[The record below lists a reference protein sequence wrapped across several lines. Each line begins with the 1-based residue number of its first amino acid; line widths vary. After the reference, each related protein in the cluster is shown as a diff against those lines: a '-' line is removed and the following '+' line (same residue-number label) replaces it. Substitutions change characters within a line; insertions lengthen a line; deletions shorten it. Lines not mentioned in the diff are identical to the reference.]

1 MTGFRGTFGE
11 AAEELAGL
19 VDASVGAAVAGEKRV
34 AVAFSGGLDSSV
46 LVACA
51 KKRVEV
57 VACGAFVDGALDS
70 RRVEGAAAA
79 LGVRA
84 VAVRISR
91 ESVAADL
98 ARLDLPFAPTP
109 MDRSLW
115 CLYSA
120 TARRAREEGA
130 GMMLLGQMAD
140 ELFGGYA
147 KYAEAPEGAQ
157 SLMRKDLEE
166 YPGRGRLR
174 DIAACSR
181 WVEARFPFEDPRVV
195 EFGLSLPLD
204 YKIRRGTRK
213 AVLRRAAEILGVP
226 PELAG
231 ADKKAA
237 QYSSGIQKLLA

>member
-1 MTGFRGTFGE
+1 M
-11 AAEELAGL
+11 
-19 VDASVGAAVAGEKRV
+19 GAAVAGEEKV
-34 AVAFSGGLDSSV
+34 AVAFSGGLDSAV
-46 LVACA
+46 LVTCA

-57 VACGAFVDGALDS
+57 VACGAFVEGALDS

-84 VAVRISR
+84 ATVGISR
-91 ESVAADL
+91 ESVVADL
-98 ARLDLPFAPTP
+98 MRLDLPFAPSP

-120 TARRAREEGA
+120 TARRAKEEGS
-130 GMMLLGQMAD
+130 GVMLLGQMAD

-147 KYAEAPEGAQ
+147 KYADAPEEAL
-157 SLMRKDLEE
+157 SLMRNDVEE
-166 YPGRGRLR
+166 YPGKGRLR
-174 DIAACSR
+174 DVAACSR
-181 WVEARFPFEDPRVV
+181 WVEARFPFEDPRVM

-204 YKIRRGTRK
+204 FKLRGGTRK

-226 PELAG
+226 LELAR

-237 QYSSGIQKLLA
+237 QYSSGVQKLLA